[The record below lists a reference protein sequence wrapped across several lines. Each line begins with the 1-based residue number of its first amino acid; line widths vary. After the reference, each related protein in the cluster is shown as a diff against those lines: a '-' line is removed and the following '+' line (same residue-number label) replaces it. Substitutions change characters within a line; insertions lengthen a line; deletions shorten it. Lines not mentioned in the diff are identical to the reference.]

1 MVKSKLDDTINYQE
15 LKKINEDDINHDAT
29 LYEVPILKRNVII
42 ALGKS
47 KYTFIDKNIEYF
59 PIYLV
64 KNNKVVSQIGLYE
77 IYSKD
82 VPNVLDEDGDV
93 DIDLL
98 NEPLIFSFIK
108 QNEQILDDNKVKTD
122 EKIEYSDYDDDSEEV
137 DTEEEEEEETE
148 NDEKLGVEETK
159 QEDNVD
165 EEQKLKFSE
174 LKEQTKEDSEREQ
187 NEYVHDKDAEW
198 IQDYL
203 KSNHYDIIDN
213 EGKGDCFF
221 AVVRDGL
228 ARAGIKTNVQEL
240 RDKLADSITDDI
252 FNGYREM
259 YTMFNNEVKTIK
271 DKMLTVINENKK
283 LKKELDK
290 TIDKKMQLAIIER
303 GKLLGKQFESLEQDK
318 RIAESQLQEFNS
330 MKDITTIDK
339 FKDLVKTCRFWADT
353 WAISTI
359 ERLTNIKIILFSEES
374 YRNGDLDN
382 VLTCGQLNDSI
393 LEARG
398 VFEPEH
404 YIMVNYSGDHYKL
417 ITYKSRGALT
427 FKEIPYN
434 IKQLIVNKCL
444 EKNAGPYYIIPDFKN
459 LKGDLELPLDIE
471 LDVENIAETSMEHLW
486 NEDTVFQFYYK
497 SNSKPLPGKGTGEK
511 IGSEGI
517 KYYSNLSAIPDWRKK
532 LSNMWKSEFN
542 LDGHRWASVEHYY
555 QASKFKLENPQF
567 YLSFSLESSNELSK
581 DPLMANAVGETGKYE
596 GNIVRPKHIKQDRD
610 FQQRENSEMKSALQA
625 KFNQNADLKNLLIQ
639 TKKAKLIHFR
649 RGQPPETATT
659 LMEIRAELE
668 K

>member
-1 MVKSKLDDTINYQE
+1 MVKSKLDDTINYHE
-15 LKKINEDDINHDAT
+15 LKKINEDDINFDAT
-29 LYEVPILKRNVII
+29 LYEVPILKRSVII

-47 KYTFIDKNIEYF
+47 KYTFVDKNIEYF

-77 IYSKD
+77 VFSKD
-82 VPNVLDEDGDV
+82 VPNILDEDGDV

-108 QNEQILDDNKVKTD
+108 QNEQILDDNRVKTG
-122 EKIEYSDYDDDSEEV
+122 EKIEYIEYDDDEEDDESEGEIENEQEDLEEGYEKVSEESK
-137 DTEEEEEEETE
+137 E
-148 NDEKLGVEETK
+148 
-159 QEDNVD
+159 Q
-165 EEQKLKFSE
+165 EQKLKFSE
-174 LKEQTKEDSEREQ
+174 LKEQTKEDLEREQ
-187 NEYVHDKDAEW
+187 NEYVHDNDAEW

-213 EGKGDCFF
+213 EGSGDCFF

-228 ARAGIKTNVQEL
+228 ARGGIRTSVQEL
-240 RDKLADSITDDI
+240 RDRLADSINNDI
-252 FNGYREM
+252 FKGYLEM
-259 YTMFNNEVKTIK
+259 YTMFNTEVKTIK
-271 DKMLTVINENKK
+271 DKMLTLINENKK

-303 GKLLGKQFESLEQDK
+303 GKILGKQFESLENDK
-318 RIAESQLQEFNS
+318 RIAEAQLQEFNS
-330 MKDITTIDK
+330 MKDATTIYK

-374 YRNGDLDN
+374 YKNEDLDN

-393 LEARG
+393 LESRG
-398 VFEPEH
+398 VFEPDH

-427 FKEIPYN
+427 FKEIPY
-434 IKQLIVNKCL
+434 IVKQLIVNKCL

-459 LKGDLELPLDIE
+459 LKGDLEIPTEIE
-471 LDVENIAETSMEHLW
+471 LEVENITEASMQHLW
-486 NEDTVFQFYYK
+486 NEDTIFQFYYK

-511 IGSEGI
+511 IGSEGV
-517 KYYSNLSAIPDWRKK
+517 KFYSNLSTITDWRKK

-555 QASKFKLENPQF
+555 QASKFKRENPHF
-567 YLSFSLESSNELSK
+567 YLTFSLDSSNELSK
-581 DPLMANAVGETGKYE
+581 DPLMANAVGDTGKYE
-596 GNIVRPKHIKQDRD
+596 GNVVRPKHIKQDKD
-610 FQQRENSEMKSALQA
+610 FQQRESAEIKLALQA
-625 KFNQNADLKNLLIQ
+625 KFSQNEDLKHLLIQ
-639 TKKAKLIHFR
+639 TKRAKLIHFR
-649 RGQPPETATT
+649 RGQTPETAIT
-659 LMEIRAELE
+659 LMEIRADLE

>member
-1 MVKSKLDDTINYQE
+1 MVKSKLVESINYPE
-15 LKKINEDDINHDAT
+15 LKKINEDDINFDAT

-42 ALGKS
+42 GLGKS
-47 KYTFIDKNIEYF
+47 KYTFVDKNIEYF

-64 KNNKVVSQIGLYE
+64 KHNKVVSQIGVYE
-77 IYSKD
+77 VFSND
-82 VPNVLDEDGDV
+82 VPNILDEDGDV
-93 DIDLL
+93 DVDLL

-108 QNEQILDDNKVKTD
+108 DNEEILDDNRVKTG
-122 EKIEYSDYDDDSEEV
+122 EKIEYSEYEDEGEDEDENEDEDEDASENEQELEGSEEEFK
-137 DTEEEEEEETE
+137 EE
-148 NDEKLGVEETK
+148 
-159 QEDNVD
+159 Q
-165 EEQKLKFSE
+165 EQKLKFSE
-174 LKEQTKEDSEREQ
+174 LKEQTKDDLDKEK
-187 NEYVHDKDAEW
+187 NEYVYNKDAEW

-228 ARAGIKTNVQEL
+228 ARAGIRTNVQEL
-240 RDKLADSITDDI
+240 RDKLADSINNDI
-252 FNGYREM
+252 FQGYLEM

-271 DKMLTVINENKK
+271 SKMLTVINENKK

-290 TIDKKMQLAIIER
+290 TIDKKMQIAIIER
-303 GKLLGKQFESLEQDK
+303 GKILGKQFESLERDK
-318 RIAESQLQEFNS
+318 HIAEAQLQEFNS
-330 MKDITTIDK
+330 MKDVTTIDK
-339 FKDLVKTCRFWADT
+339 FRELVKTCRFWADT

-374 YRNGDLDN
+374 YKNGDLDN

-398 VFEPEH
+398 IFEPNH

-427 FKEIPYN
+427 FKEVPYGV
-434 IKQLIVNKCL
+434 KELIVNKCL

-459 LKGDLELPLDIE
+459 LKGELELPLYIE
-471 LDVENIAETSMEHLW
+471 LQIENIAEVSMEHLW
-486 NEDTVFQFYYK
+486 NENTVFQFYYK
-497 SNSKPLPGKGTGEK
+497 SNSKPLPGKGIGEK
-511 IGSEGI
+511 IGEEGV
-517 KYYSNLSAIPDWRKK
+517 KSYSNLSAIPDWRKK

-555 QASKFKLENPQF
+555 QASKFKRENPQF
-567 YLSFSLESSNELSK
+567 YLTFSLDSSNELSK

-596 GNIVRPKHIKQDRD
+596 GNVVKPKHIKQDRD
-610 FQQRENSEMKSALQA
+610 FQQREKSEIKSALQA
-625 KFNQNADLKNLLIQ
+625 KFNQNEDLKNLLIQ
-639 TKKAKLIHFR
+639 TKKAKLVHFR
-649 RGQPPETATT
+649 RGQPPDTEIA
-659 LMEIRAELE
+659 LMEIRADLE